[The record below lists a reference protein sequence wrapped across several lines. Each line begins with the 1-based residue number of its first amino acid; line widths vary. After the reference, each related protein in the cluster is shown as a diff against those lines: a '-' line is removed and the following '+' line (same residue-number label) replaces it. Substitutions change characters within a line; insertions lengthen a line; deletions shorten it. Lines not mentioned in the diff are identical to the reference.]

1 MAMQDADG
9 TFNEYIFNNNSAA
22 CVGKVSVKS

>member
-9 TFNEYIFNNNSAA
+9 TFNEYIFNNSAA